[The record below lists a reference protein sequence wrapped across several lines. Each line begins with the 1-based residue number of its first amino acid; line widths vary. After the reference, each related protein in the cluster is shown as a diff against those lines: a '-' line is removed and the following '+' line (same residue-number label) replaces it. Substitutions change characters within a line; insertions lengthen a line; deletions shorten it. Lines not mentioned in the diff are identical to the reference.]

1 MKTAIITGAT
11 AGLGTL
17 LLDEMVKQFP
27 DVEQY
32 VLIARRRERLEA
44 LQAKYPGKHIVPL
57 PMDLT
62 DPASFDAVAA
72 WLSEHRPDVR
82 MLANN
87 AGCGTLGNLIDM
99 DCASQTRM
107 VDLNV
112 RALTALTNITLP
124 YMSAGGFVLNICSI
138 ASFCPNPRMTV
149 YSSTKAYVLS
159 FSRSLRYELK
169 AHGINVCAACP
180 GPMETEFLAVAG
192 ISKENS
198 KTFATLPYCDP
209 AQVARNSLKAAAA
222 GRAVYTDRAFFRF
235 YRVVSKLLPHEWLL
249 PLTKT

>member
-1 MKTAIITGAT
+1 MKTAILTGAT

-27 DVEQY
+27 DVDRY
-32 VLIARRRERLEA
+32 VLIARRRDRLEA
-44 LQAKYPGKHIVPL
+44 LQEKYPGKCIVPL
-57 PMDLT
+57 SLDLT
-62 DPASFDAVAA
+62 DPSSFDTVAQ
-72 WLSEHRPDVR
+72 WLAEHRPDVR
-82 MLANN
+82 MLVNN
-87 AGCGTLGNLIDM
+87 AGLGTLGDFIDM

-112 RALTALTNITLP
+112 RALTALTNVTLP
-124 YMSAGGFVLNICSI
+124 YMSRGGFVLNICSI

-159 FSRSLRYELK
+159 FSKSLRYELK
-169 AHGINVCAACP
+169 DRGINVLAACP
-180 GPMETEFLAVAG
+180 GPMETEFFAVAG
-192 ISKENS
+192 ISKEKS
-198 KTFATLPYCDP
+198 RMFATLPYCDP

-222 GRAVYTDRAFFRF
+222 GHAVYTDRAFFKF
-235 YRVVSKLLPHEWLL
+235 YRVVAKLVPHNLLL